1 MLRYERQ
8 RSDAWEI
15 FEAPTIL
22 MLVALI
28 REVDA
33 MHTRESYTAKWLPA
47 KAEGAK

>member
-15 FEAPTIL
+15 FEAPTIP

-28 REVDA
+28 REVDR
-33 MHTRESYTAKWLPA
+33 MNTTNTYTEQWL
-47 KAEGAK
+47 KRVDK